1 MAANFWQGQKV
12 CLRSIAPEDWTI
24 FYDWNTDTEVAQ
36 YSSAVPFPTSTEAF
50 KKWVAEAAMAG
61 PKNDTF
67 RWVIENLDGGL
78 VGTIHTH
85 NCISRWGT
93 FQYGVAIQREHW
105 RKGYAAEA
113 ILLVLGYYFRELR
126 YQKATVDIYAFNEAS
141 LRLHERLGFKHEGRL
156 RRMIYTDGAYH
167 DKLILGMTAEE
178 FEGSKNK
185 LKMRKASSPEGA

>member
-1 MAANFWQGQKV
+1 VAANFWQGQKV
-12 CLRSIAPEDWTI
+12 RLRSIELEDWPT

-36 YSSAVPFPTSTEAF
+36 YSSAVPFPISTEAF
-50 KKWVAEAAMAG
+50 KKWAAEAAMAG

-85 NCISRWGT
+85 NCIPRWGT
-93 FQYGVAIQREHW
+93 FQYGVAIQRKHW
-105 RKGYAAEA
+105 RKGYAVEA

-141 LRLHERLGFKHEGRL
+141 LKLHERLGFKHEGRL

-178 FEGSKNK
+178 FEGSQKQAKNK
-185 LKMRKASSPEGA
+185 KS